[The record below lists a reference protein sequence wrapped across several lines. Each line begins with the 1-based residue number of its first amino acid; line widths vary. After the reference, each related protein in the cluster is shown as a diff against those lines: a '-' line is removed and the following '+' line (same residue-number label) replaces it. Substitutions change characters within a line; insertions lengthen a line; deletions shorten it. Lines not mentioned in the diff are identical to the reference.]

1 MLKAYSVLYRI
12 ALLLFVILMFATQ
25 MVVGVAGHNATQGV
39 TEYLPLIYS
48 VLTFVTL
55 WVYAEI
61 EGGYLKQILRY
72 FNILLVGTGV
82 GVLLY
87 FTIMGILN
95 DGLIAGLIIAA
106 MIIWIGIML
115 IYSLIKDGL

>member
-1 MLKAYSVLYRI
+1 
-12 ALLLFVILMFATQ
+12 MFATQ

-39 TEYLPLIYS
+39 TEYIPLIYS
-48 VLTFVTL
+48 VLTFATL

-72 FNILLVGTGV
+72 VNILLVGTGV

>member
-39 TEYLPLIYS
+39 TEYIPLIYS
-48 VLTFVTL
+48 VLTFATL

-72 FNILLVGTGV
+72 VNILLVGTGV